1 MIDNYR
7 HKGLRKQLMNELKR
21 KGISDNT
28 VLDAMDKIPRHW
40 FLDNAFLE
48 FAYDDKAFP
57 IGEGQTISQ
66 PFTVAFQ
73 TQLLELQKG
82 MKVLEIGTG
91 SGYQTAVLCELGC
104 KVYSIERQKKLH
116 DSTKQLL
123 TKLNYRPQLFY
134 GDGYQGRKGFAP
146 YDRIIVTCGAP
157 EVPLA
162 LLAQLKDEG
171 MLVIPVGI
179 ENQVM
184 KRYTR
189 RGNEL
194 EEESYGDF
202 KFVPMLENK
211 NK

>member
-1 MIDNYR
+1 
-7 HKGLRKQLMNELKR
+7 MNELKR

>member
-162 LLAQLKDEG
+162 LLAQLKDDG
-171 MLVIPVGI
+171 MLVIPVGV

-194 EEESYGDF
+194 DEESFGDF